1 MEGLKSRLDITKKI
15 INELEDRTEEYTQRD
30 AWREKDIKIR
40 ENKRQ
45 RKQW

>member
-30 AWREKDIKIR
+30 A
-40 ENKRQ
+40 
-45 RKQW
+45 